1 MRINDAHCH
10 FLSRRFFEVLSR
22 EDPRGRFNDAPA
34 DLMCAALDWDP
45 PGTAAELA
53 NRWLATLDF
62 QHIDRAVLIASV
74 PGDEESVAQAVA
86 QSPGRLTGFF
96 MVNPL
101 AEDASAHVERGLGPL
116 GLKGV
121 CLFPAM
127 HRYHLHE
134 PRALAVAARVASY
147 PGAALFVHCGAL
159 TVGIRKKLGLR
170 SRFDVRF
177 GNPLD
182 LQQIAVEYPSLP
194 IIVPHFGAG
203 LLREALMLADL
214 CSNVYLDTS
223 SSNHWIDYHPGLT
236 LADVFRQALLVA
248 GPTRLLFGT
257 DSSFF
262 PRGWNRAV
270 WDAQSAALQRLGA
283 SEPDIEAIVGGNFDR
298 LFPAVASRV

>member
-1 MRINDAHCH
+1 MTRTPSPH
-10 FLSRRFFEVLSR
+10 
-22 EDPRGRFNDAPA
+22 
-34 DLMCAALDWDP
+34 
-45 PGTAAELA
+45 
-53 NRWLATLDF
+53 
-62 QHIDRAVLIASV
+62 
-74 PGDEESVAQAVA
+74 AVA
-86 QSPGRLTGFF
+86 RDPARLTGFF

-101 AEDASAHVERGLGPL
+101 LDDAPAHVERGLGPL

-127 HRYHLHE
+127 HRYHLHD

-170 SRFDVRF
+170 TRFDVRF

-182 LQQIAVEYPSLP
+182 VQQIAVEYPSMP
-194 IIVPHFGAG
+194 IIIPHFGAG
-203 LLREALMLADL
+203 LFREALMLADL
-214 CSNVYLDTS
+214 CPNVYLDTS
-223 SSNHWIDYHPGLT
+223 SSNRWMAYHSGLT
-236 LADVFRQALLVA
+236 LTDVFRQALLVA

-270 WDAQSAALQRLGA
+270 WDAQSAAMRQLAL
-283 SEPDIEAIVGGNFDR
+283 SEPDVDAIVGGNFDR
-298 LFPAVASRV
+298 LFPAVAARA